1 MATRQQLEK
10 LLSNPNARKMLNMI
24 ADAEDVKH
32 GYNTIFGN
40 ERFSDLSAHPN
51 VRKQFKQTDG
61 RVNTTTAAGRYQF
74 LKPTWDG
81 LSRQYS
87 LRDFSPRNQ
96 DIAALALMD
105 QNGSLP
111 YVLKGD
117 FQTAVKKS
125 GGTWASLPSSPYAQ
139 PKKTWE
145 QLGLKGGGMQK
156 ATMNDLHSLFQGG
169 AKAQKVNSTGRQLR
183 QGFASD
189 IPPEL
194 RNTAPAP
201 QGKKVAASSNM
212 GSMNDL
218 HSLFVAQKRANY
230 QPFDNTKEARQK
242 REQDALKKQG
252 PTQLWESALL
262 GAADIGVPLVQGAQ
276 YVKDKINQ
284 GVNAVAGTKLPTNSY
299 EGVTKTYKNIN
310 DAHNT
315 VRKANNQGI
324 DIGRIGANMV
334 MTAPL
339 AATGGT
345 LPSGAKIISKAG
357 AEFLGKNTALG
368 GLIGATGI
376 HENNTERLKSMAA
389 GAAGGAIGAAAGQK
403 IGEGVTKVARKTIP
417 SVKAATQVRVDQAID
432 DQIEIALKQSN
443 VKIGDLSDDIIAGL
457 RKDVGAALKS
467 GKAVNKEAIA
477 RKVVFDRLGIRP
489 TQAQLTGNPILWQK
503 QAELA
508 KIQGAGDPL
517 RQKLISDNQMLSGL
531 LDDVALKT
539 GGKADDAYGAA
550 SGAIDA
556 LRGQQAQNKEFIGA
570 AYDAA
575 RKSAGNDIVLDGRG
589 FANDAITRLDQ
600 QYAMS
605 SLPPSVR
612 KIIGDIEKN
621 PDAFT
626 LGKSEELIKI
636 LNREYKS
643 SLMNGQPSSST
654 YAIGVVRD
662 ALEGR
667 QGEAMQGLLATGGN
681 DAAKGY
687 QFARDAYK
695 FNAQQIEGIP
705 LLQDALKGVEPDKLF
720 QKHFLNGN
728 VNEIQRTVD
737 LLNNVNPQSVAD
749 IKGQVIKHISEKA
762 INQNGQFSPAGM
774 KRALDAIGDRRLNTL
789 FTPSEVAR
797 IKDIGMAGQYLVT
810 QPAHSY
816 VNNSN
821 TSAALM
827 NFLGGIINKP
837 GIRVFLSPI
846 KDVADS
852 VQVNRALK
860 ANITSDAK
868 ASSEVVN
875 NMLLSEGDKNL
886 IEQLTKLGLIGGANT
901 TKQ

>member
-1 MATRQQLEK
+1 MASQTMAFVQ
-10 LLSNPNARKMLNMI
+10 NA
-24 ADAEDVKH
+24 
-32 GYNTIFGN
+32 
-40 ERFSDLSAHPN
+40 
-51 VRKQFKQTDG
+51 
-61 RVNTTTAAGRYQF
+61 
-74 LKPTWDG
+74 
-81 LSRQYS
+81 
-87 LRDFSPRNQ
+87 
-96 DIAALALMD
+96 
-105 QNGSLP
+105 
-111 YVLKGD
+111 
-117 FQTAVKKS
+117 KS
-125 GGTWASLPSSPYAQ
+125 
-139 PKKTWE
+139 
-145 QLGLKGGGMQK
+145 
-156 ATMNDLHSLFQGG
+156 
-169 AKAQKVNSTGRQLR
+169 
-183 QGFASD
+183 
-189 IPPEL
+189 
-194 RNTAPAP
+194 
-201 QGKKVAASSNM
+201 QGKKDSQIWNELRKDPDFNNSV
-212 GSMNDL
+212 
-218 HSLFVAQKRANY
+218 KRARSAGITQEQIAKDFGLNIRFVDSKPKSNY
-230 QPFDNTKEARQK
+230 QPFDNTEEARQK

-262 GAADIGVPLVQGAQ
+262 GAADIGVPFVQGAQ

-324 DIGRIGANMV
+324 DVGRIGANMV

-339 AATGGT
+339 AAAGGT
-345 LPSGAKIISKAG
+345 LPSGAKLISKAG
-357 AEFLGKNTALG
+357 AEFLGKNAALG
-368 GLIGATGI
+368 GLIGATGV
-376 HENNTERLKSMAA
+376 HENNTERLKSIAA

-417 SVKAATQVRVDQAID
+417 SVKAATQVRVNQTID

-477 RKVVFDRLGIRP
+477 RKVVFDRLGIKP
-489 TQAQLTGNPILWQK
+489 TQAQLTGSPQLWQK

-517 RQKLISDNQMLSGL
+517 RQKLVQDNQQLAGL

-556 LRGQQAQNKEFIGA
+556 LKGQQAQNKEFIGA

-589 FANDAITRLDQ
+589 FANDAITRLDE

-605 SLPPSVR
+605 SLPASVR

-681 DAAKGY
+681 DAAQAY

-705 LLQDALKGVEPDKLF
+705 LLQDAMKGVEPDKLF

-728 VNEIQRTVD
+728 VNDIQRTVD

-749 IKGQVIKHISEKA
+749 IKGQVIKHISGKA
-762 INQNGQFSPAGM
+762 VNPNGQFSPAGM

-789 FTPSEVAR
+789 FTPDEVAR

-837 GIRVFLSPI
+837 GVRVLLSPL

-868 ASSEVVN
+868 ASAEVVN

-886 IEQLTKLGLIGGANT
+886 IEQLTKLGLIGGANST
-901 TKQ
+901 Q

>member
-1 MATRQQLEK
+1 VASQIQNQIASAKQAGYKDSEIWNHIIKDPKTAGQIKQ
-10 LLSNPNARKMLNMI
+10 AR
-24 ADAEDVKH
+24 
-32 GYNTIFGN
+32 
-40 ERFSDLSAHPN
+40 
-51 VRKQFKQTDG
+51 
-61 RVNTTTAAGRYQF
+61 AAG
-74 LKPTWDG
+74 
-81 LSRQYS
+81 YS
-87 LRDFSPRNQ
+87 QNE
-96 DIAALALMD
+96 IA
-105 QNGSLP
+105 QN
-111 YVLKGD
+111 
-117 FQTAVKKS
+117 F
-125 GGTWASLPSSPYAQ
+125 
-139 PKKTWE
+139 
-145 QLGLKGGGMQK
+145 GLKVK
-156 ATMNDLHSLFQGG
+156 
-169 AKAQKVNSTGRQLR
+169 
-183 QGFASD
+183 
-189 IPPEL
+189 
-194 RNTAPAP
+194 
-201 QGKKVAASSNM
+201 
-212 GSMNDL
+212 
-218 HSLFVAQKRANY
+218 FVDSKPKSNY

-242 REQDALKKQG
+242 REQEALKKQG
-252 PTQLWESALL
+252 PTQFWESGLL
-262 GAADIGVPLVQGAQ
+262 GMADIGIPFVQAAQ
-276 YVKDKINQ
+276 YTKDKVNQ
-284 GVNAVAGTKLPTNSY
+284 GINAVAGTSLPTDSY
-299 EGVTKTYKNIN
+299 EGVTKTYKNID

-315 VRKANNQGI
+315 VRKANNQGV
-324 DIGRIGANMV
+324 DVGRIGANMV

-339 AATGGT
+339 AAAGGT
-345 LPSGAKIISKAG
+345 LPSGAKLISKAG
-357 AEFLGKNTALG
+357 AEFLGKNAAVG

-376 HENNTERLKSMAA
+376 HENNTERLKSMRSGAVGGA
-389 GAAGGAIGAAAGQK
+389 LGAAVGQK
-403 IGEGVTKVARKTIP
+403 AGEAVSKIARNTVP
-417 SVKAATQVRVDQAID
+417 SVKAATQVRVNQAID

-443 VKIGDLSDDIIAGL
+443 VKISDLSDDIVAGL

-467 GKAVNKEAIA
+467 GKAVNKEALA

-489 TQAQLTGNPILWQK
+489 TQAQLTGSPQLWQK
-503 QAELA
+503 EAELA

-517 RQKLISDNQMLSGL
+517 RNKLIQDNQVLSGL

-539 GGKADDAYGAA
+539 GGKADDAYGAT

-570 AYDAA
+570 AYDTA
-575 RKSAGNDIVLDGRG
+575 RKSAGNDVILDGRG
-589 FANDAITRLDQ
+589 FTNDAITRLDE

-605 SLPPSVR
+605 SLPPSIKR
-612 KIIGDIEKN
+612 IIGDIEKN
-621 PDAFT
+621 PNAFT

-654 YAIGVVRD
+654 HSIGLVRD

-667 QGEAMQGLLATGGN
+667 QNEAMQGLLSGGGN
-681 DAAKGY
+681 DAAQGY

-705 LLQDALKGVEPDKLF
+705 LLQDAIKGVEPDKLF

-749 IKGQVIKHISEKA
+749 IKGQVIKHISEKS

-789 FTPSEVAR
+789 FTPDEVAK

-837 GIRVFLSPI
+837 GVRVLLSPL

-852 VQVNRALK
+852 VKVSRALK
-860 ANITSDAK
+860 SNITSDAK
-868 ASSEVVN
+868 ASTEVVN
-875 NMLLSEGDKNL
+875 KVLLSDGDKNL
-886 IEQLTKLGLIGGANT
+886 IEQLTKLGLIGGANAA
-901 TKQ
+901 KD

>member
-1 MATRQQLEK
+1 MASQIQSQIASAKKAGYKDSEIWNELRK
-10 LLSNPNARKMLNMI
+10 LPDFNNSVKQAR
-24 ADAEDVKH
+24 
-32 GYNTIFGN
+32 
-40 ERFSDLSAHPN
+40 
-51 VRKQFKQTDG
+51 
-61 RVNTTTAAGRYQF
+61 AAGYKQEE
-74 LKPTWDG
+74 
-81 LSRQYS
+81 
-87 LRDFSPRNQ
+87 
-96 DIAALALMD
+96 IA
-105 QNGSLP
+105 Q
-111 YVLKGD
+111 
-117 FQTAVKKS
+117 
-125 GGTWASLPSSPYAQ
+125 
-139 PKKTWE
+139 
-145 QLGLKGGGMQK
+145 QLGLKVK
-156 ATMNDLHSLFQGG
+156 FIDS
-169 AKAQKVNSTGRQLR
+169 KPKS
-183 QGFASD
+183 
-189 IPPEL
+189 
-194 RNTAPAP
+194 
-201 QGKKVAASSNM
+201 
-212 GSMNDL
+212 
-218 HSLFVAQKRANY
+218 NY

-242 REQDALKKQG
+242 REQEALKKQG

-262 GAADIGVPLVQGAQ
+262 GAADIGVPFVQGAQ

-315 VRKANNQGI
+315 VRKANNQGV
-324 DIGRIGANMV
+324 DVGRIGANMV

-339 AATGGT
+339 AAAGGT
-345 LPSGAKIISKAG
+345 LPSGAKLISKAG
-357 AEFLGKNTALG
+357 AEFLGKNAALG

-376 HENNTERLKSMAA
+376 HKNNTERLKSMGA
-389 GAAGGAIGAAAGQK
+389 GAVGGAIGAAAGQK

-417 SVKAATQVRVDQAID
+417 SVKAATQVRVNQAID

-477 RKVVFDRLGIRP
+477 RKVVFDRLGIKP
-489 TQAQLTGNPILWQK
+489 TQAQLTGSPQLWQK

-517 RQKLISDNQMLSGL
+517 RQKLVQDNQQLAGL

-539 GGKADDAYGAA
+539 GGKADDAYGAT

-556 LRGQQAQNKEFIGA
+556 LKGQQAQNKEFIGA

-575 RKSAGNDIVLDGRG
+575 RKSAGNDVVLDGRG
-589 FANDAITRLDQ
+589 FANDAITRLDE

-605 SLPPSVR
+605 SLPASVR

-667 QGEAMQGLLATGGN
+667 QGEAMQGLLANGGN
-681 DAAKGY
+681 DAAQGY

-737 LLNNVNPQSVAD
+737 LLNNVNPQSVAN

-789 FTPSEVAR
+789 FTPNEVAQ

-837 GIRVFLSPI
+837 GVRVLLSPL

-860 ANITSDAK
+860 ANITGDAK

-901 TKQ
+901 TQ

>member
-1 MATRQQLEK
+1 MASQLQDRVARAKQANYKDSEIWNELRK
-10 LLSNPNARKMLNMI
+10 NPDFNNRVKQAR
-24 ADAEDVKH
+24 
-32 GYNTIFGN
+32 
-40 ERFSDLSAHPN
+40 
-51 VRKQFKQTDG
+51 
-61 RVNTTTAAGRYQF
+61 AAGF
-74 LKPTWDG
+74 T
-81 LSRQYS
+81 
-87 LRDFSPRNQ
+87 Q
-96 DIAALALMD
+96 DQIA
-105 QNGSLP
+105 Q
-111 YVLKGD
+111 
-117 FQTAVKKS
+117 
-125 GGTWASLPSSPYAQ
+125 
-139 PKKTWE
+139 E
-145 QLGLKGGGMQK
+145 LGLKVK
-156 ATMNDLHSLFQGG
+156 
-169 AKAQKVNSTGRQLR
+169 
-183 QGFASD
+183 
-189 IPPEL
+189 
-194 RNTAPAP
+194 
-201 QGKKVAASSNM
+201 
-212 GSMNDL
+212 
-218 HSLFVAQKRANY
+218 FVDSKPKSNY

-242 REQDALKKQG
+242 REQEALKKQG

-262 GAADIGVPLVQGAQ
+262 GAADIGVPFVQGAQ

-324 DIGRIGANMV
+324 DVGRIGANMV

-339 AATGGT
+339 AAAGGT

-357 AEFLGKNTALG
+357 AEFLGKNAALG

-376 HENNTERLKSMAA
+376 HENNTERLKSMTA

-403 IGEGVTKVARKTIP
+403 IGEGVTKIAQKTIP
-417 SVKAATQVRVDQAID
+417 SVKAATQVRINQTID
-432 DQIEIALKQSN
+432 DQIKIALKQSN
-443 VKIGDLSDDIIAGL
+443 IKIGDLSDDIIAGL

-467 GKAVNKEAIA
+467 GKAVNKEAVA

-517 RQKLISDNQMLSGL
+517 RQKLINDNEQLAGL
-531 LDDVALKT
+531 LEDVAAKT

-556 LRGQQAQNKEFIGA
+556 LKGQQAQNKEFIGA

-575 RKSAGNDIVLDGRG
+575 RKAAGNDVVLDGRG
-589 FANDAITRLDQ
+589 FANDAITQLDQ

-636 LNREYKS
+636 LNREHKS

-654 YAIGVVRD
+654 HAIGVVRD

-667 QGEAMQGLLATGGN
+667 QGEAMQGLLANGGN
-681 DAAKGY
+681 DAAQGY

-705 LLQDALKGVEPDKLF
+705 LLQDAMKGVEPDKLF

-737 LLNNVNPQSVAD
+737 LLKNVNPQSVAD
-749 IKGQVIKHISEKA
+749 IKGQVIKHISKKS

-789 FTPSEVAR
+789 FTPDEVAK

-837 GIRVFLSPI
+837 GVRVLLSPL

-852 VQVNRALK
+852 VQVSRALK
-860 ANITSDAK
+860 ANISSDAK
-868 ASSEVVN
+868 ASTGVVN

-886 IEQLTKLGLIGGANT
+886 IEQLTKLGLIGGANSA
-901 TKQ
+901 KD

>member
-1 MATRQQLEK
+1 MASQIQSQIASAKKAGYKDSEIWNELRK
-10 LLSNPNARKMLNMI
+10 LPDFNNSVKQAR
-24 ADAEDVKH
+24 
-32 GYNTIFGN
+32 
-40 ERFSDLSAHPN
+40 
-51 VRKQFKQTDG
+51 
-61 RVNTTTAAGRYQF
+61 AAGYKQEE
-74 LKPTWDG
+74 
-81 LSRQYS
+81 
-87 LRDFSPRNQ
+87 
-96 DIAALALMD
+96 IA
-105 QNGSLP
+105 Q
-111 YVLKGD
+111 
-117 FQTAVKKS
+117 
-125 GGTWASLPSSPYAQ
+125 
-139 PKKTWE
+139 
-145 QLGLKGGGMQK
+145 QLGLKVK
-156 ATMNDLHSLFQGG
+156 
-169 AKAQKVNSTGRQLR
+169 
-183 QGFASD
+183 
-189 IPPEL
+189 
-194 RNTAPAP
+194 
-201 QGKKVAASSNM
+201 
-212 GSMNDL
+212 
-218 HSLFVAQKRANY
+218 FVDSKPKSNY

-262 GAADIGVPLVQGAQ
+262 GAADIGVPFVQGAQ
-276 YVKDKINQ
+276 WVKDQASK

-315 VRKANNQGI
+315 VRKANNQGV
-324 DIGRIGANMV
+324 DVGRIGANMV

-339 AATGGT
+339 AAAGGT
-345 LPSGAKIISKAG
+345 LPSGAKLISKAG
-357 AEFLGKNTALG
+357 AEFLGKNAALG

-376 HENNTERLKSMAA
+376 HENNTERLKSMGA
-389 GAAGGAIGAAAGQK
+389 GAVGGAIGAAAGQK

-417 SVKAATQVRVDQAID
+417 SVKAATQVRVNQAID

-477 RKVVFDRLGIRP
+477 RKVVFDRLGIQP

-550 SGAIDA
+550 SGVVDA
-556 LRGQQAQNKEFIGA
+556 LKGQQAQNKEFIGA

-575 RKSAGNDIVLDGRG
+575 RKSAGNDVVLDGRG

-667 QGEAMQGLLATGGN
+667 QGEAMQGLLANGGN
-681 DAAKGY
+681 DAAQGY

-705 LLQDALKGVEPDKLF
+705 LLQDAMKGVEPDKLF

-737 LLNNVNPQSVAD
+737 LLNNVNPQSVAN

-789 FTPSEVAR
+789 FTPDEVAR

-837 GIRVFLSPI
+837 GVRVLLSPL

-868 ASSEVVN
+868 ASAEVVN

-901 TKQ
+901 AKD

>member
-1 MATRQQLEK
+1 MASQTMAFVQ
-10 LLSNPNARKMLNMI
+10 NA
-24 ADAEDVKH
+24 
-32 GYNTIFGN
+32 
-40 ERFSDLSAHPN
+40 
-51 VRKQFKQTDG
+51 
-61 RVNTTTAAGRYQF
+61 
-74 LKPTWDG
+74 
-81 LSRQYS
+81 
-87 LRDFSPRNQ
+87 
-96 DIAALALMD
+96 
-105 QNGSLP
+105 
-111 YVLKGD
+111 
-117 FQTAVKKS
+117 KS
-125 GGTWASLPSSPYAQ
+125 
-139 PKKTWE
+139 
-145 QLGLKGGGMQK
+145 
-156 ATMNDLHSLFQGG
+156 
-169 AKAQKVNSTGRQLR
+169 
-183 QGFASD
+183 
-189 IPPEL
+189 
-194 RNTAPAP
+194 
-201 QGKKVAASSNM
+201 QGKKDSQIWNELRKDPDFNNSV
-212 GSMNDL
+212 
-218 HSLFVAQKRANY
+218 KRARSAGITQEQIAKDFGLNIRFVDSKPKSNY

-242 REQDALKKQG
+242 REQEALKKQG

-262 GAADIGVPLVQGAQ
+262 GAADIGVPFVQGAQ

-324 DIGRIGANMV
+324 DVGRIGANMV

-339 AATGGT
+339 AAAGGT
-345 LPSGAKIISKAG
+345 LPSGAKLISKAG
-357 AEFLGKNTALG
+357 AEFLGKNAALG
-368 GLIGATGI
+368 GLIGATGV
-376 HENNTERLKSMAA
+376 HENNTERLKSIAA

-417 SVKAATQVRVDQAID
+417 SVKAATQVRVNQTID

-477 RKVVFDRLGIRP
+477 RKVVFDRLGIKP
-489 TQAQLTGNPILWQK
+489 TQAQLTGSPQLWQK

-517 RQKLISDNQMLSGL
+517 RQKLVQDNQQLAGL

-556 LRGQQAQNKEFIGA
+556 LKGQQAQNKEFIGA

-589 FANDAITRLDQ
+589 FANDAITRLDE

-605 SLPPSVR
+605 SLPASVR

-667 QGEAMQGLLATGGN
+667 QGEAMQGLLANGGN
-681 DAAKGY
+681 DAAQAY

-705 LLQDALKGVEPDKLF
+705 LLQDAMKGVEPDKLF

-728 VNEIQRTVD
+728 VNDIQRTVY
-737 LLNNVNPQSVAD
+737 LLNNVNPQSVAN
-749 IKGQVIKHISEKA
+749 IKEQVIKHISEKA

-789 FTPSEVAR
+789 FTPDEVAR

-837 GIRVFLSPI
+837 GVRVLLSPL

-868 ASSEVVN
+868 ASAEVVN

-886 IEQLTKLGLIGGANT
+886 IEQLTKLGLIGGANST
-901 TKQ
+901 Q

>member
-1 MATRQQLEK
+1 MASQIQSQIASAKKAGYKDSEIWNELRK
-10 LLSNPNARKMLNMI
+10 LPDFNNSVKQAR
-24 ADAEDVKH
+24 
-32 GYNTIFGN
+32 
-40 ERFSDLSAHPN
+40 
-51 VRKQFKQTDG
+51 
-61 RVNTTTAAGRYQF
+61 AAGYKQEE
-74 LKPTWDG
+74 
-81 LSRQYS
+81 
-87 LRDFSPRNQ
+87 
-96 DIAALALMD
+96 IA
-105 QNGSLP
+105 Q
-111 YVLKGD
+111 
-117 FQTAVKKS
+117 
-125 GGTWASLPSSPYAQ
+125 
-139 PKKTWE
+139 
-145 QLGLKGGGMQK
+145 QLGLKVK
-156 ATMNDLHSLFQGG
+156 
-169 AKAQKVNSTGRQLR
+169 
-183 QGFASD
+183 
-189 IPPEL
+189 
-194 RNTAPAP
+194 
-201 QGKKVAASSNM
+201 
-212 GSMNDL
+212 
-218 HSLFVAQKRANY
+218 FVDSKPKSNY

-262 GAADIGVPLVQGAQ
+262 GAADIGVPFVQGAQ

-315 VRKANNQGI
+315 VRKANNQGV
-324 DIGRIGANMV
+324 DVGRIGANMV

-339 AATGGT
+339 AAAGGT
-345 LPSGAKIISKAG
+345 LPSGAKLISKAG
-357 AEFLGKNTALG
+357 AEFLGKNAALG

-376 HENNTERLKSMAA
+376 HENNTERLKSMGA
-389 GAAGGAIGAAAGQK
+389 GAVGGAIGAAAGQK

-417 SVKAATQVRVDQAID
+417 SVKAATQVRVNQTID

-477 RKVVFDRLGIRP
+477 RKVVFDRLGIKP
-489 TQAQLTGNPILWQK
+489 TQAQLTGSPQLWQK

-517 RQKLISDNQMLSGL
+517 RQKLVQDNQQLAGL

-556 LRGQQAQNKEFIGA
+556 LKGQQAQNKEFIGA

-589 FANDAITRLDQ
+589 FANDAITRLDE

-605 SLPPSVR
+605 SLPASVR

-667 QGEAMQGLLATGGN
+667 QGEAMQGLLANGGN
-681 DAAKGY
+681 DAAQAY

-705 LLQDALKGVEPDKLF
+705 LLQDAMKGVEPDKLF

-728 VNEIQRTVD
+728 VNDIQRTVY
-737 LLNNVNPQSVAD
+737 LLNNVNPQSVAN
-749 IKGQVIKHISEKA
+749 IKEQVIKHISEKA

-789 FTPSEVAR
+789 FTPDEVAR

-837 GIRVFLSPI
+837 GVRVLLSPL

-868 ASSEVVN
+868 ASAEVVN

-886 IEQLTKLGLIGGANT
+886 IEQLTKLGLIGGANST
-901 TKQ
+901 Q

>member
-1 MATRQQLEK
+1 MASQIQ
-10 LLSNPNARKMLNMI
+10 SQI
-24 ADAEDVKH
+24 ASAKQAGYKDAEIWNELRKLPDFNNSVKQA
-32 GYNTIFGN
+32 
-40 ERFSDLSAHPN
+40 R
-51 VRKQFKQTDG
+51 
-61 RVNTTTAAGRYQF
+61 AAGYKQEE
-74 LKPTWDG
+74 
-81 LSRQYS
+81 
-87 LRDFSPRNQ
+87 
-96 DIAALALMD
+96 IA
-105 QNGSLP
+105 Q
-111 YVLKGD
+111 
-117 FQTAVKKS
+117 
-125 GGTWASLPSSPYAQ
+125 
-139 PKKTWE
+139 
-145 QLGLKGGGMQK
+145 QLGLKVK
-156 ATMNDLHSLFQGG
+156 
-169 AKAQKVNSTGRQLR
+169 
-183 QGFASD
+183 
-189 IPPEL
+189 
-194 RNTAPAP
+194 
-201 QGKKVAASSNM
+201 
-212 GSMNDL
+212 
-218 HSLFVAQKRANY
+218 FVDSKPKSNY

-252 PTQLWESALL
+252 QTQLWESALL
-262 GAADIGVPLVQGAQ
+262 GAADIGVPFVQGAQ

-284 GVNAVAGTKLPTNSY
+284 GVNAVAGTNLPTNSY

-315 VRKANNQGI
+315 VRRANNQGI
-324 DIGRIGANMV
+324 DAGRIGANMI

-345 LPSGAKIISKAG
+345 LPSGAKLISKAG
-357 AEFLGKNTALG
+357 AEFLGKNAALG

-376 HENNTERLKSMAA
+376 HENNTERLKSMGA
-389 GAAGGAIGAAAGQK
+389 GAVGGAIGAAAGQK

-417 SVKAATQVRVDQAID
+417 SVKAATQVRVNQAID

-477 RKVVFDRLGIRP
+477 RKVVFDRLGIQP

-556 LRGQQAQNKEFIGA
+556 LKGQQAQNKEFVGA

-575 RKSAGNDIVLDGRG
+575 RKSAGNDVVLDGRG
-589 FANDAITRLDQ
+589 FANDAITRLDE

-605 SLPPSVR
+605 SLPPSIK

-621 PDAFT
+621 PNAFT

-667 QGEAMQGLLATGGN
+667 QGEAMQGLLANGGN
-681 DAAKGY
+681 DAAQGY
-687 QFARDAYK
+687 QFARDAYR

-705 LLQDALKGVEPDKLF
+705 LLQDAMKGVEPDKLF

-728 VNEIQRTVD
+728 VNDIQRTVD
-737 LLNNVNPQSVAD
+737 LLNNVNPQSVAN

-789 FTPSEVAR
+789 FTPDEVAR

-837 GIRVFLSPI
+837 GVRVLLSPL
-846 KDVADS
+846 KDVSDS

-860 ANITSDAK
+860 TNITSDAK
-868 ASSEVVN
+868 ASADVVN
-875 NMLLSEGDKNL
+875 NVLLSDGDKTL
-886 IEQLTKLGLIGGANT
+886 IEQLTKLGLIGGANIA
-901 TKQ
+901 KD